1 MFSTRTT
8 IILILKCKSHQQV
21 KIIKYINSKEIEI
34 FIQDVKDDISSNL
47 DGMFSYYG
55 FLENHDIRKI
65 VIDPNDE
72 LSFFEGAV
80 VGMLDQR
87 YCEFFRSRFNT
98 DIYEIV
104 RIDILEIIKSHLP
117 DIRKK
122 LN

>member
-1 MFSTRTT
+1 M
-8 IILILKCKSHQQV
+8 
-21 KIIKYINSKEIEI
+21 NSKEIEI
-34 FIQDVKDDISSNL
+34 FIKDVKDDISSNL
-47 DGMFSYYG
+47 EGMFSYYG

-72 LSFFEGAV
+72 LSFFEGTV

-98 DIYEIV
+98 DIDEIV

-117 DIRKK
+117 AIRKK
-122 LN
+122 IS

>member
-1 MFSTRTT
+1 M
-8 IILILKCKSHQQV
+8 
-21 KIIKYINSKEIEI
+21 NSKEIEI
-34 FIQDVKDDISSNL
+34 FIQDVRDDISSNL

-65 VIDPNDE
+65 VINPNDE
-72 LSFFEGAV
+72 LSFFEGTV

-98 DIYEIV
+98 DIDEIV
-104 RIDILEIIKSHLP
+104 RIDVLDIIKSHLP
-117 DIRKK
+117 TIRKL

>member
-1 MFSTRTT
+1 M
-8 IILILKCKSHQQV
+8 
-21 KIIKYINSKEIEI
+21 NSKEIEI
-34 FIQDVKDDISSNL
+34 FIQDVRDDISSNL
-47 DGMFSYYG
+47 EGMFSYYG

-72 LSFFEGAV
+72 LSFFEGTV

-87 YCEFFRSRFNT
+87 YCEFFRSKFNT
-98 DIYEIV
+98 DIDEIV

-122 LN
+122 IS

>member
-1 MFSTRTT
+1 M
-8 IILILKCKSHQQV
+8 
-21 KIIKYINSKEIEI
+21 NSKEIEI
-34 FIQDVKDDISSNL
+34 FIKDVKDDISSNL
-47 DGMFSYYG
+47 EGMFSYYG

-72 LSFFEGAV
+72 LSFFEGTV

-98 DIYEIV
+98 DIDEIV
-104 RIDILEIIKSHLP
+104 RIDILEIIKSYLP

-122 LN
+122 IS

>member
-1 MFSTRTT
+1 M
-8 IILILKCKSHQQV
+8 
-21 KIIKYINSKEIEI
+21 NSKEIEI
-34 FIQDVKDDISSNL
+34 FIQDVRDDISSNL
-47 DGMFSYYG
+47 EGMFSYYG

-72 LSFFEGAV
+72 LSFFEGTV

-98 DIYEIV
+98 DIDEIV

-122 LN
+122 IS

>member
-1 MFSTRTT
+1 M
-8 IILILKCKSHQQV
+8 
-21 KIIKYINSKEIEI
+21 NSKEIEI
-34 FIQDVKDDISSNL
+34 FIQDVRDDISSNL
-47 DGMFSYYG
+47 EGMFSYYG
-55 FLENHDIRKI
+55 FLENHNIRKI

-98 DIYEIV
+98 DIDEIV
-104 RIDILEIIKSHLP
+104 RIDILEIIKSYLP

-122 LN
+122 IS